1 MCFFVKSCYN
11 PCMKKLIVFVILFI
25 VLFVSSGQTYEEQTL
40 IPALEKYLPSEPF
53 KETLSHLQIPYWG
66 TYVSVEERGYYQFV
80 EFLLR
85 KGAHVG
91 MFGLIALAVLN
102 LLPKPRVWL
111 AFVITT
117 AIALMDEYHQSL
129 TGGRTPTTHDVLLD
143 AFGALLFLGVWTL
156 WHRRKKKVE
165 KHEYAEQ

>member
-1 MCFFVKSCYN
+1 
-11 PCMKKLIVFVILFI
+11 
-25 VLFVSSGQTYEEQTL
+25 
-40 IPALEKYLPSEPF
+40 
-53 KETLSHLQIPYWG
+53 
-66 TYVSVEERGYYQFV
+66 
-80 EFLLR
+80 
-85 KGAHVG
+85 

-165 KHEYAEQ
+165 KHEFAEQ